1 MGGGESGGVEECIES
16 VGGFSF
22 CLGGDGDCTR
32 RRNQT
37 AGILNNRVP
46 GFSRNEKSRNTFIFV
61 SLYFFV
67 VNKRTISY
75 VTIELKLN
83 Q

>member
-1 MGGGESGGVEECIES
+1 MGGGGVRWGGGVYRISGGFFFLPR
-16 VGGFSF
+16 GG
-22 CLGGDGDCTR
+22 GDCTR

-37 AGILNNRVP
+37 DGILNNRVP
-46 GFSRNEKSRNTFIFV
+46 GFSRNEKSRNTFNFV
-61 SLYFFV
+61 SLHFFV